1 MAIENNM
8 NAAKKTYGSFLGVV
22 KWGSVAVA
30 IIAMAVIFLISR

>member
-1 MAIENNM
+1 MAIETNL

-30 IIAMAVIFLISR
+30 IVAIAVIFLITR